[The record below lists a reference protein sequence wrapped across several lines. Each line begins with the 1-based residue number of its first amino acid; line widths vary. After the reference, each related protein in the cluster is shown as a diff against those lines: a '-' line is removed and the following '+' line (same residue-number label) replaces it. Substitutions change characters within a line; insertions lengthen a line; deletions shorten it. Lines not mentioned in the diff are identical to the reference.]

1 MNKNVLV
8 AIFGVLLAGS
18 LGYNAVQYM
27 QNSKSS
33 KGSQDVAAVT
43 VMRDSLQKELKL
55 MTDSLNA
62 IVNENSQFKEENGR
76 LTGKIEELEKR
87 PPTYISTGGGNNSGT
102 GNPEKDAIIAQLR
115 AKIADMQAQLD
126 KAGTATAAVNDKVAK
141 GGKPTKK
148 DLEEI
153 AKLRADLE
161 ASKKEIED
169 LKSQLTLV
177 TQQRDA
183 FEAQVKVEQE
193 ANADMKDRI
202 SRGALPQ
209 YGTLMSTGIAKKG
222 DQQVETFKVKGV
234 EKLKI
239 SFDVLDNPLIRE
251 PVEEEVTIR
260 IIGPEGEV
268 LCSNPALADKSK
280 LFSLKQTI
288 ISDGEMHKVKW
299 YYPQTGTIGKLKKGR
314 YTTEL
319 WARGLLKQKNTF
331 ELN

>member
-1 MNKNVLV
+1 MNRNVLV

-18 LGYNAVQYM
+18 LGYNAYQFV
-27 QNSKSS
+27 QNSKTS
-33 KGSQDVAAVT
+33 KGSKELAEVT
-43 VMRDSLQKELKL
+43 LMSDSLQKELKI
-55 MTDSLNA
+55 MTDSLNSM
-62 IVNENSQFKEENGR
+62 VGESGQYKEENSR
-76 LTGKIEELEKR
+76 LTSKIEELEKR
-87 PPTYISTGGGNNSGT
+87 PKASYGGGGGSGS
-102 GNPEKDAIIAQLR
+102 PEKDAIIAQLR
-115 AKIADMQAQLD
+115 AKIAELQSQVG
-126 KAGTATAAVNDKVAK
+126 KASAVTTAVTEKVAK
-141 GGKPTKK
+141 GQKPTKK
-148 DLEEI
+148 DMEEI
-153 AKLRADLE
+153 SKLRDELA
-161 ASKKEIED
+161 ASKKEIDD
-169 LKSQLTLV
+169 LKSQLALI

-183 FEAQVKVEQE
+183 FEAQAKSEQE
-193 ANADMKDRI
+193 AGADMRDRI
-202 SRGALPQ
+202 SRGAFPQ
-209 YGTLMSTGIAKKG
+209 YGTLLSTGIAKKG
-222 DQQVETFKVKGV
+222 DQQVETFKSKGV

-268 LCSNPALADKSK
+268 LCTNPALADKSK

-299 YYPQTGTIGKLKKGR
+299 YYPPTGTIGKMKKGK